1 MYNVVHRTPE
11 AAMTDTQSLKD
22 DLAFLRDLTQDG
34 GKGLARDGFNL
45 AAVGLVFGVV
55 TLVYWLVFWGPLANL
70 AVLTYWLWVAG
81 ILLMIV
87 STMVARRSLPAATG
101 AAARALSVAWNGVG
115 VSLLAGGLA
124 LLAAGWRLRD
134 ATFVLATFPILLFSL
149 YGAAWGVAFAVKR
162 LTWFAW
168 VSAGCFAAAIAEG
181 LLYRSPH
188 QWLVL
193 SIGLFLMVG
202 LPGLMILNKARAQKA
217 SV

>member
-1 MYNVVHRTPE
+1 
-11 AAMTDTQSLKD
+11 MTDTQSLKD
-22 DLAFLRDLTQDG
+22 DLAFLRELTQDSG
-34 GKGLARDGFNL
+34 RGLARDGFNL

-55 TLVYWLVFWGPLANL
+55 SLIYWLVFWGPLANL
-70 AVLTYWLWVAG
+70 MVLAWWLWIAG

-87 STMVARRSLPAATG
+87 STAVARRSLPAATG

-124 LLAAGWRLRD
+124 LLAAAWRMHD
-134 ATFVLATFPILLFSL
+134 GAFVLATFPILLFSL

-162 LTWFAW
+162 LSWFAW
-168 VSAGCFAAAIAEG
+168 VSVGCFVAAVAEG

-193 SIGLFLMVG
+193 SAGLFLLVG
-202 LPGLMILNKARAQKA
+202 LPGLVILKKARA
-217 SV
+217 